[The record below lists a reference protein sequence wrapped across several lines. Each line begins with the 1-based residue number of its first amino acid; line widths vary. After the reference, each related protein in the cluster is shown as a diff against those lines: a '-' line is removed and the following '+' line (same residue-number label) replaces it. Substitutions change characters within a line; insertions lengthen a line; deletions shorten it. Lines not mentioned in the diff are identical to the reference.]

1 MVVLEIVKLWIGP
14 LLEYIC
20 YLYIDTVKLFD
31 QVLVS
36 KMYESI
42 EIKHTNMYFIAQK
55 RQKDAYFSN
64 RLNSTIPLLSNNQV
78 GLGSPVKQQEGQ
90 RGKKGG

>member
-42 EIKHTNMYFIAQK
+42 EIKHTHMYFIAQK

-64 RLNSTIPLLSNNQV
+64 RLNSTIPF
-78 GLGSPVKQQEGQ
+78 
-90 RGKKGG
+90 